1 MTCYRDLNI
10 SLARTILMTVLD
22 GLQYAPS
29 TSSQTRCQSKR
40 GHRKGSRSK
49 DVDVNGAAKSD
60 ATQLQ
65 EKTQAVTLSTSAV
78 KVNNEKY

>member
-1 MTCYRDLNI
+1 MTCCRDLNI

-22 GLQYAPS
+22 GLQYATS
-29 TSSQTRCQSKR
+29 ASSQTRYQSKR
-40 GHRKGSRSK
+40 GHRKGSRRK
-49 DVDVNGAAKSD
+49 DFDVIGAAKCV